1 MTSRAYY
8 LEDFEPGETAA
19 NLERVMP
26 DELSATID
34 RSTWTPQPIFDL
46 VRRVGSVEQA
56 DLEKTLNCGV
66 GMVALVAPEDVDRAI
81 AILDGYGVA
90 AWAAGEV
97 AAASGASTA
106 SSAGSVT
113 LTGQYDG
120 W

>member
-1 MTSRAYY
+1 MRNGR
-8 LEDFEPGETAA
+8 LFE
-19 NLERVMP
+19 
-26 DELSATID
+26 
-34 RSTWTPQPIFDL
+34 
-46 VRRVGSVEQA
+46 VGHP

-97 AAASGASTA
+97 TAASGATTA
-106 SSAGSVT
+106 AGGASVT
-113 LTGQYDG
+113 LTGQYAG